1 MSVPGFIQQPFSLL
15 PLLLGKKKTG
25 ENEFEYLSMGL
36 GGRESTK
43 ILRDQKNVQVV
54 RAECSVPRYSK
65 SVFICSLAQLGPS
78 CGMISF

>member
-1 MSVPGFIQQPFSLL
+1 MGNHSIPVGEHSHVCAWLYSTALFS
-15 PLLLGKKKTG
+15 PTSFAGEKKTG

-54 RAECSVPRYSK
+54 RAEY
-65 SVFICSLAQLGPS
+65 LE
-78 CGMISF
+78 